1 MTLRGAIQKG
11 STTMKLTRSTSV
23 LEYKLVSSFENVRKK
38 LLQPKFA
45 DRLEKPLAYW
55 ALSGDRR
62 LPLAFMGR
70 TLRDLLDTPFEEL
83 YATPGIGQKKIHSLI
98 DLLNRATKD
107 QPLGAV
113 AVEAE
118 PTDRNGAASEQAAQ
132 AGSTDPGIV
141 SEALWE
147 RWRASVREF
156 DLGRE
161 TLGRFALSLQ
171 NLPRVI
177 WQTPLDT
184 YLSLSLDE
192 IRSLKTHGEKR
203 VRAVLEVFG
212 SLHAILAR
220 AGRQEHLA
228 LKIMP
233 QFARKLELWVESVLN
248 RDSLPTP
255 EELMTSFVEPLV
267 AQSHLDA
274 GEQIAK
280 LVENRLGLRGANS
293 SVRQAA
299 RRMGLTRARVYQ
311 LLNEVGA
318 VMDVRWP
325 EGRPLVYRMR
335 DKVITAT
342 GGRAEYAT
350 FLSTVELFFPRPGRA
365 EELAQLEEG
374 DFDQDE

>member
-1 MTLRGAIQKG
+1 
-11 STTMKLTRSTSV
+11 MKLTRSTSV

-38 LLQPKFA
+38 LLQPKYA

-55 ALSGDRR
+55 ALAGDRR

-70 TLRDLLDTPFEEL
+70 TLHDLLDTPFEEL

-98 DLLNRATKD
+98 DLLNRATKE
-107 QPLGAV
+107 QPLGAIETDAADR
-113 AVEAE
+113 AV
-118 PTDRNGAASEQAAQ
+118 PVPVNGSL

-147 RWRASVREF
+147 QWRGSVRDF

-184 YLSLSLDE
+184 YLGLTLDE

-212 SLHAILAR
+212 SLHTILAR
-220 AGRQEHLA
+220 AGRREHLA
-228 LKIMP
+228 IKIMP
-233 QFARKLELWVESVLN
+233 QFARKLELWVDSVLS
-248 RDSLPTP
+248 RESPPTP

-267 AQSHLDA
+267 AQAHIDA

-280 LVENRLGLRGANS
+280 LVENRLGLRGSNS

-325 EGRPLVYRMR
+325 EGRQLIYRVR

-342 GGRAEYAT
+342 GGRSEYAT

-365 EELAQLEEG
+365 EELAQMEDG
-374 DFDQDE
+374 DFPADES